1 MNETDAIV
9 VRIEGDHAWV
19 RARGPGH
26 ACGACSQKD
35 GCHVAAGAFID
46 GDQGGEGAPGQP
58 ASRLLCL
65 PNTIHARPGDA
76 VVIRAGNGAVLRAVW
91 LAYGVPLALALL
103 GALAGLELLDS
114 EPAALLGMLL
124 GLGVGIGVLRYQSR
138 QTVQR
143 EPILSIGF
151 K

>member
-1 MNETDAIV
+1 MNETDAVV

-26 ACGACSQKD
+26 ACGGCAQKD
-35 GCHVAAGAFID
+35 GCHVAAGGVI
-46 GDQGGEGAPGQP
+46 EGALGQP
-58 ASRLLCL
+58 ASRLLRL
-65 PNTIHARPGDA
+65 PNPIHARPGDA
-76 VVIRAGNGAVLRAVW
+76 VVIRAGDGAVLRAVW
-91 LAYGVPLALALL
+91 LAYGLPLSLALL

-114 EPAALLGMLL
+114 EPAALFGMLL
-124 GLGVGIGVLRYQSR
+124 GLGVGIGVLHYQSR
-138 QTVQR
+138 QAVRR